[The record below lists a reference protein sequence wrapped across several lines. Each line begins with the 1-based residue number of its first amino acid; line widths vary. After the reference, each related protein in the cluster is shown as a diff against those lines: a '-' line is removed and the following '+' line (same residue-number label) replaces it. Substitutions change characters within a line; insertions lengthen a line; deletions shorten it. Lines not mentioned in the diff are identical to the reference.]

1 MKMLKIKNLKYL
13 LTLLIAFGFAFNSYS
28 KFQVG
33 FTAGTDTPGN
43 LASANKR
50 GITTTATTV
59 KFFLQSG
66 DMFRWLSS
74 FAYNIGTSYSQGE
87 FGVGGVIYPLN
98 SLNKSVMQPFIYVN
112 GFLGLGRFKDSTKTT
127 CGSGGSTA
135 CEETRMD
142 AGYELGAGVDIKLL
156 KKYGISFMIESHS
169 GGEASQRMLIGFYT
183 LN

>member
-1 MKMLKIKNLKYL
+1 MKLKKTKFFKYFFALILGFL
-13 LTLLIAFGFAFNSYS
+13 LTFNSQA

-33 FTAGTDTPGN
+33 FTGGTDTPGN

-87 FGVGGVIYPLN
+87 FGIGGLVYPLN
-98 SLNKSVMQPFIYVN
+98 SLNKSIIQPFVYVN
-112 GFLGLGRFKDSTKTT
+112 GFLGLGRFKDSSDTS
-127 CGSGGSTA
+127 CGSSSSEA
-135 CEETRMD
+135 CEATRMD
-142 AGYELGAGVDIKLL
+142 AGYELGAGVDIKIL
-156 KKYGISFMIESHS
+156 KKYGITFMIESHS
-169 GGEASQRMLIGFYT
+169 GGEASQRMLVGFYT
-183 LN
+183 VN